1 MPKDMLKDFN
11 ASQEAKKEHV
21 IEVHYQDLK
30 ADKYEKERFTGGKLE
45 DVVDEAFELVNEVAS
60 DEEKEFKFV
69 GFPSD
74 K

>member
-30 ADKYEKERFTGGKLE
+30 KKKYEKERFTGSKLE